1 MSIEKE
7 IDQYNTKHNTKH
19 KIVLSNSEQS
29 NTLQEF
35 IDVTNDKNLTDTD
48 YLESKVDNI
57 YKVYLH
63 LFYKVNYINI
73 LI

>member
-7 IDQYNTKHNTKH
+7 IDQHNTKHNTKN

-57 YKVYLH
+57 YKVYLN

-73 LI
+73 